1 MSLLRAVLGI
11 ETDAA
16 NRRLTLHHPILPGF
30 IDTLDIRQLRV
41 GRERLDLRR
50 IRYPE
55 DVGVLGMSMPAPID
69 IVVIK

>member
-11 ETDAA
+11 ETAAA